1 LTTLHQLRCF
11 LAAYESGSLTAAA
24 ARLGH
29 AQPSVSEQVRLL
41 ERSLGASLFQRVGRG
56 LIPTEAAHELRPHA
70 EQALG
75 AVAAGQQAV
84 RSVNELEAGT
94 IRFGVFGAS
103 RIYLAGAVVLEVLRR
118 HPGVRVELVGRHTTD
133 VLDQLRRGRLEAAL
147 VSLPVDDP
155 SLEVHPLIRDELVYV
170 SAHGE
175 RLAQPVT
182 GPRLGDAPLAL
193 PWASWAEI
201 DTTRSQLATM
211 VEATGRTLQ
220 ARVEV
225 EDVETAIEV
234 AESGEADTVLAL
246 GMIHLLADRVS
257 PRLGWV
263 PLRPKL
269 FDRFAIVHRTGAVLS
284 PATALMVE
292 VVSDRMHAVALGA
305 DRLGRVR
312 LPR

>member
-1 LTTLHQLRCF
+1 MTTLHQLRCF

-29 AQPSVSEQVRLL
+29 AQPSVSEQVRIL
-41 ERSLGASLFQRVGRG
+41 ERSLGARLFQRVGRG

-75 AVAAGQQAV
+75 AVTAGRQAV
-84 RSVNELEAGT
+84 RSINELETGT

-103 RIYLAGAVVLEVLRR
+103 RIYLSGAVVLEVLRR

-133 VLDQLRRGRLEAAL
+133 VLEQLRRGRLEAAL

-155 SLEVHPLIRDELVYV
+155 NLEVHPLIRDELVYV
-170 SAHGE
+170 SAHAD
-175 RLAQPVT
+175 RLSQPVT
-182 GPRLGDAPLAL
+182 GPRLGEAPLAL

-225 EDVETAIEV
+225 EDVETALEI

-246 GMIHLLADRVS
+246 GMLHLLADRVS
-257 PRLGWV
+257 SRLGWV

-292 VVSDRMHAVALGA
+292 VVSGRMHAVERGA
-305 DRLGRVR
+305 ERLGRVR
-312 LPR
+312 TAG